1 MQKRILVDTNIL
13 VDFAKG
19 MGYSRKFFETAKEKY
34 YEICMPKEV
43 YFQAKSLIPKF
54 HRIKGLIEEL
64 KSQDIYTVLSITS
77 EEIEYA
83 YGLIKTCFDVAG
95 QDLGEVDRR
104 ILAIAKSR
112 NLTLFTVDQNLR
124 KVAKI
129 EKIRLI

>member
-1 MQKRILVDTNIL
+1 MKILVDTNIL

-19 MGYSRKFFETAKEKY
+19 MGYARRFFETAKEKY
-34 YEICMPKEV
+34 YEICIPKEV
-43 YFQAKSLIPKF
+43 YFQAKNLIPKF

-64 KSQDIYTVLSITS
+64 KSQDIYIVLSITS

-83 YGLIKTCFDVAG
+83 CSLIKICLEIAG

-104 ILAIAKSR
+104 ILAIAKLR
-112 NLTLFTVDQNLR
+112 NLTIFTVDQNLR

-129 EKIRLI
+129 EKIKLI